1 MTDINLNSA
10 ECIKTQANIGE
21 TVYHNIC
28 TGAIQ
33 TVNWGSADWLAA
45 AGLTAVVI
53 FIIGMFAGLGVMLFK
68 DVFYRY

>member
-10 ECIKTQANIGE
+10 ECITTQANIGS

-28 TGAIQ
+28 TGATQ

-45 AGLTAVVI
+45 AGLAAVVI
-53 FIIGMFAGLGVMLFK
+53 FIIGMFAYIGAMLFR
-68 DVFYRY
+68 DTIYRY